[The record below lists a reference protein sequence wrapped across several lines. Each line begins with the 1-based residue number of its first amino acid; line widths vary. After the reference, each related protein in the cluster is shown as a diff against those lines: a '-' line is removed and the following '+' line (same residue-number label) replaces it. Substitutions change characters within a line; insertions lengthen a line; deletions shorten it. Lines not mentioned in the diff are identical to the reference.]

1 MKTRTIRLPS
11 GEGHIDA
18 TIPERYLKS
27 VVEPREMRPLPG
39 PKSEIDRALAEPIG
53 SPGLHELAEGSS
65 SPCILVSDSTRPT
78 PSGIIASRAVDVL
91 NEAGV
96 KDEEMRIVVAAGLHR
111 SCTEEE
117 LVERLG
123 KGLLGRIRVSNH
135 DAYDA
140 SNLVYAGSTA
150 QGTPIWLNRVV
161 AESDLVVSDGYI
173 EPHFFA
179 GYTGGGK
186 NILPGVSGFETVKVN
201 HGAAMI
207 DHPEARAGVL
217 DGNPF
222 YEDIV
227 EAARMCGL
235 DFSINV
241 TLDNRKRMTGVFAGG
256 FEEAHRRGAGFLDAH
271 VRVETSEAD
280 IVVTTNGGYPLDR
293 DLYQAVKGMTVGES
307 AVREG
312 GVTIIAS
319 ECRDGV
325 SHPEFRALVEEC
337 GSPEEILETVRSPG
351 FFRIDQWEAQVLAR
365 VLSWCKVICVT
376 SGVEAGTVRSMHMTP
391 AESVDEALRLAFEM
405 VGRDPEITVIPGGPS
420 VIPVVSGRR

>member
-1 MKTRTIRLPS
+1 MKTRTVRLPY

-18 TIPERYLKS
+18 KMPERCLKS
-27 VVEPREMRPLPG
+27 VVEPRQMRPLQNPE
-39 PKSEIDRALAEPIG
+39 SEIERALAEPIG
-53 SPGLHELAEGSS
+53 SPGLNELAEGSR

-78 PSGIIASRAVDVL
+78 PSGMIASRAVDAM

-96 KDEEMRIVVAAGLHR
+96 KDDEMRFVVATGLHR
-111 SCTEEE
+111 PCTEEE
-117 LVERLG
+117 LIERLG
-123 KGLLGRIRVSNH
+123 KDLLDRIRVSNH
-135 DAYDA
+135 DAYDT
-140 SNLVYAGSTA
+140 SNLLYAGSTTR
-150 QGTPIWLNRVV
+150 GTPVWLNRAV
-161 AESDLVVSDGYI
+161 ADSDLVVSDGYI

-207 DHPEARAGVL
+207 DHPEARAGGL
-217 DGNPF
+217 DGNPV

-227 EAARMCGL
+227 EAARMGGL

-241 TLDNRKRMTGVFAGG
+241 TLDNRKRITGVFAGG
-256 FEEAHRRGAGFLDAH
+256 FEEAHRRGARFLDAH

-307 AVREG
+307 VVREG
-312 GVTIIAS
+312 GVTIISS

-325 SHPEFRALVEEC
+325 GHPEFRALVEEC
-337 GSPEEILETVRSPG
+337 RSPEEILETVRSYG
-351 FFRIDQWEAQVLAR
+351 FFRVDQWEAQVLAR
-365 VLSWCKVICVT
+365 VLSRCEVVCVT

-391 AESVDEALRLAFEM
+391 AESVDEALRLAVEM

-420 VIPVVSGRR
+420 IIPVVPGRR